1 MPPFKTGPKS
11 TDVPPSAVWGTSV
24 IFRFSKMQND
34 NTIYFLRNLS
44 YKNNTT
50 VSKLGVFDG
59 DSTLKN
65 FALLRQKN
73 AQTGIGNPEIIHI
86 FAR

>member
-1 MPPFKTGPKS
+1 MPPFKTGPKH
-11 TDVPPSAVWGTSV
+11 TDMPLSAVYGTSV
-24 IFRFSKMQND
+24 IFRFSEMQND
-34 NTIYFLRNLS
+34 NTFYFLRNLS
-44 YKNNTT
+44 YKNNAAAG
-50 VSKLGVFDG
+50 KLVAFDG
-59 DSTLKN
+59 ESTLKN